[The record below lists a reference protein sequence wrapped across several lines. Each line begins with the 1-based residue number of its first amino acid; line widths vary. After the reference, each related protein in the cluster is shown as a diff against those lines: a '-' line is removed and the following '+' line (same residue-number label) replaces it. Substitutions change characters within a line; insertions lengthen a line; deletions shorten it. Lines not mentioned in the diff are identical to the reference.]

1 MRILGEVRHDPSS
14 GTYRHPAL
22 KPSTVTMLEMDTLH
36 KMFTRL
42 QVQIFVL
49 VNRSRER
56 FLLSAKY

>member
-1 MRILGEVRHDPSS
+1 
-14 GTYRHPAL
+14 
-22 KPSTVTMLEMDTLH
+22 VTMLEIENIN

-49 VNRSRER
+49 VNRSRGR